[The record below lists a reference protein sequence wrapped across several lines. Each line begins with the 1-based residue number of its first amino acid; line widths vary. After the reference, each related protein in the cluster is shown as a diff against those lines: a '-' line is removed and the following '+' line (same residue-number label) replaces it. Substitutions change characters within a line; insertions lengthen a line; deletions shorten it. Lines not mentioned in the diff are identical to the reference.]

1 MMMKKPDHNDIEE
14 KTTTLVGELRE
25 QFMKFKGEKELTNSE
40 IVRRSGLSP
49 LSLTAFEK
57 GTSVPSVSTL
67 NRIACALNLDLKISF
82 SPKGA
87 VPEEEQQASPA
98 EEAVIC
104 NYCMGDLPIMTTY
117 HRNNQVCMF
126 IDNEGKM
133 DAFYG
138 DKRILHGHVD
148 FCPKCGRKFERKID
162 ENLQKFLKNKQ

>member
-1 MMMKKPDHNDIEE
+1 MKKTDHNGIDE
-14 KTTTLVGELRE
+14 KTAELVGELRD
-25 QFMKFKGEKELTNSE
+25 QFMKLKTEKELTNSE

-67 NRIACALNLDLKISF
+67 NRIACALNLDLQISF

-87 VPEEEQQASPA
+87 VPVEEQLPAA
-98 EEAVIC
+98 EETPVC
-104 NYCMGDLPIMTTY
+104 SYCMGDLPIATAY
-117 HRNNQVCMF
+117 HRNNSVCMF
-126 IDNEGKM
+126 IDQEGKL

-138 DKRILHGHVD
+138 DKRILHGHTD
-148 FCPKCGRKFERKID
+148 YCPKCGRKFPPRVD